1 MVRRLPVLSQVES
14 WVEQA
19 KGLPPVI
26 NLLGENKTVDY
37 NQ

>member
-19 KGLPPVI
+19 KSLPRVI
-26 NLLGENKTVDY
+26 TY
-37 NQ
+37 